1 MPRIEPNRRHTSF
14 TFKGTQEKYDQKA
27 KITENKIKDT
37 GYTLF
42 GFKKTVWRSNIF
54 LMDAIATDTLTTDIN
69 LISNYNTGQFLV
81 DTDIFLMS
89 AFQSVPFMMDA

>member
-1 MPRIEPNRRHTSF
+1 
-14 TFKGTQEKYDQKA
+14 
-27 KITENKIKDT
+27 
-37 GYTLF
+37 
-42 GFKKTVWRSNIF
+42 
-54 LMDAIATDTLTTDIN
+54 MDAIATDTLTTDIN